1 MHLMELLNTENVDG
15 HLGRQGGRGVG
26 ERIVC
31 AGRHHSVSV
40 LFEFLKKHY
49 FYGLKR
55 YKIRNECA
63 FY

>member
-1 MHLMELLNTENVDG
+1 MELLNSENVDG
-15 HLGRQGGRGVG
+15 HLGRQGGEGSERGLCV
-26 ERIVC
+26 RADITI
-31 AGRHHSVSV
+31 SV